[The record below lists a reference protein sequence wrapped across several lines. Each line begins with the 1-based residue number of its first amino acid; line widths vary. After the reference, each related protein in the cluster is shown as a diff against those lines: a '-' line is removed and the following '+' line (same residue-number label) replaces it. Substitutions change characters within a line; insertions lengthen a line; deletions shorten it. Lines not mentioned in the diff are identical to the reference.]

1 MNATNRAP
9 AGIAAANAP
18 LPAAPA
24 PGQSGTEPQDPVE
37 SLSPT
42 G

>member
-1 MNATNRAP
+1 MNATNRIP
-9 AGIAAANAP
+9 AALAAAPAP

-24 PGQSGTEPQDPVE
+24 FAQSGMEPEDPAE

>member
-1 MNATNRAP
+1 MNAANR
-9 AGIAAANAP
+9 I
-18 LPAAPA
+18 PAAPA

>member
-1 MNATNRAP
+1 MNAANRIP
-9 AGIAAANAP
+9 AAIAAANAP

-24 PGQSGTEPQDPVE
+24 PGRSGMEPEDPAG